1 MPQTGVGH
9 ACTELPQVII
19 MFRNVFLDRTL
30 DNDLYT
36 SNGNS
41 SDLVNN
47 ESIDDNTANVL
58 IVLDAK

>member
-30 DNDLYT
+30 DNDLYP
-36 SNGNS
+36 SNGNNN
-41 SDLVNN
+41 DLVNN
-47 ESIDDNTANVL
+47 EFIEDNTV
-58 IVLDAK
+58 KFFSCFE

>member
-1 MPQTGVGH
+1 MSQK
-9 ACTELPQVII
+9 I
-19 MFRNVFLDRTL
+19 FLDRTL